1 MSRFTRNLFV
11 LALLSAMYGW
21 LPNLQA
27 DDAQRLRQLLDQ
39 ARQAAAGNNHA
50 QAVELLGQAIAID
63 ANNADLF
70 RGRGRANFQAGR
82 IEASVKDFDRVAE
95 LAPAVEKTLWERG
108 ISMYYA
114 SEFDRGAKQFELYQT
129 YHDADVENATWRYLC
144 VARADDVAKAR
155 ESLLPI
161 KDDRRVPMMK
171 IYALYQGKATVDD
184 VFAAAKA
191 GEPGD
196 AELNQRLFY
205 AHLYVGL
212 FHEAAGK
219 ADEAKKHIA
228 EAVAHPIGHYMHDV
242 ARVHQEL
249 LKQDGFVACGN
260 PSGVDAKHTVD
271 R

>member
-1 MSRFTRNLFV
+1 MSRFTRFFYRPTSTKSVPLAV
-11 LALLSAMYGW
+11 LALLAALAGW
-21 LPNLQA
+21 LPDLQA

-50 QAVELLGQAIAID
+50 QAVELLDQAIAID
-63 ANNADLF
+63 GGNADLF
-70 RGRGRANFQAGR
+70 RERGRTNFQAGR
-82 IEASVKDFDRVAE
+82 IKASVKDFDRVAE
-95 LAPAVEKTLWERG
+95 LAPALEKTLWERG
-108 ISMYYA
+108 ISLYYA

-155 ESLLPI
+155 KFLLPI
-161 KDDRRVPMMK
+161 KGDRRVPMME

-191 GEPGD
+191 GQPSD

-212 FHEAAGK
+212 WHEAAGD
-219 ADEAKKHIA
+219 AEQAKKHIGQ
-228 EAVAHPIGHYMHDV
+228 AVAHPIGHYMYDV
-242 ARVHQEL
+242 ARVHLEL
-249 LKQDGFVACGN
+249 LESAATARQRGK
-260 PSGVDAKHTVD
+260 
-271 R
+271 